1 MRVLVVDNDSHD
13 GSEAAAL
20 GRSGVDLLRTGANL
34 GFAEANNRGV
44 AELADCEW
52 IALLNPD
59 AFPEPEWIAA
69 LVEAAERNPEVASF
83 ASRQVLADHPGIL
96 DGTGDLYTVAGLA
109 WRRHH
114 GQPSADRGL
123 ESGEVFGPCGAA
135 ALYRRGAFLEAGGF
149 DRRFFCYFEDVD
161 LAFRLR
167 LRGHRCLYVPGAVVH
182 HVGSALS
189 GYRSDFAVF
198 HGQRNLVWTFAKNM
212 PTPLLI
218 RYLPHHLVMNLA
230 SIGVLAV
237 RGQGSTA
244 IRAKWAAVMGL
255 KAMLRARRDI
265 QRGRRATTT
274 ELRSSMIQGLRSLG
288 IGRREG

>member
-1 MRVLVVDNDSHD
+1 
-13 GSEAAAL
+13 
-20 GRSGVDLLRTGANL
+20 
-34 GFAEANNRGV
+34 
-44 AELADCEW
+44 
-52 IALLNPD
+52 
-59 AFPEPEWIAA
+59 
-69 LVEAAERNPEVASF
+69 VASF
-83 ASRQVLADHPGIL
+83 ASRQVLADHPEIL

-114 GQPSADRGL
+114 GLPSANRGL

-135 ALYRRGAFLEAGGF
+135 ALYRRDAFLEAGGF

-167 LRGHRCLYVPGAVVH
+167 LRGHRCLYVADAVVH

-212 PTPLLI
+212 PATLFIP
-218 RYLPHHLVMNLA
+218 YLPHHLLMNLA
-230 SIGVLAV
+230 SIGVLAA
-237 RGQGSTA
+237 RGQGWTA
-244 IRAKWAAVMGL
+244 IRAKWAALMGL
-255 KAMLRARRDI
+255 PAVLRDRREI
-265 QRGRRATTT
+265 QRGRRATPAQ
-274 ELRSSMIQGLRSLG
+274 LRSSMIRGLRSLG